1 MTQARKGEAM
11 EKISQNDARA
21 LLKTAG
27 STIRTLTGEVRNL
40 REKIASFERENRIR
54 SIAQEMEQ
62 KQLASDMS
70 YEEKVASLRQARDLN
85 VTAEAVKL
93 ASPQGFTLGRV
104 SDTPSLGDAESAL
117 TTFIMTG
124 DSPE

>member
-1 MTQARKGEAM
+1 M
-11 EKISQNDARA
+11 EKISQEDARA

-27 STIRTLTGEVRNL
+27 STIRTLTAEVRAL
-40 REKIASFERENRIR
+40 REKVASHDREDRIR
-54 SIAQEMEQ
+54 SIATEMEQ
-62 KQLASDMS
+62 KQLAPEMDF
-70 YEEKVASLRQARDLN
+70 EEKMAALRQAGDLN

-93 ASPQGFTLGRV
+93 ASPQGFHLGHV
-104 SDTPSLGDAESAL
+104 ADDVLGSDAESAL

>member
-1 MTQARKGEAM
+1 M
-11 EKISQNDARA
+11 EKISQEDARA

-27 STIRTLTGEVRNL
+27 STIRTLAGEVRNL
-40 REKIASFERENRIR
+40 REKVASYERENRIR
-54 SIAQEMEQ
+54 GIAQEMEQ
-62 KQLASDMS
+62 KQLAPEMS
-70 YEEKVASLRQARDLN
+70 FEEKMASLRQARDLN

-93 ASPQGFTLGRV
+93 ASPQGFSLGSV
-104 SDTPSLGDAESAL
+104 SDTPSVGDAESAL